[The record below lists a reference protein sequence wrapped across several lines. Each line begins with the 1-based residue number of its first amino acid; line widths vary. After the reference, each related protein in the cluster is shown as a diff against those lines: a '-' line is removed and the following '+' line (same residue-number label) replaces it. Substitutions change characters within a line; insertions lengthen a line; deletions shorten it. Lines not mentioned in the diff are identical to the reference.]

1 MTMPSE
7 LLENII
13 EGALLAAGE
22 PVSLDRLMGLFQI
35 DDAVEKG
42 RVRDALAALEARYA
56 STGLMLKEVA
66 SGWRIQV
73 REQLAPWV
81 SRLWDERPARYTRA
95 LLETLA
101 LIAYQQPLTRGDI
114 EQVRGVAVSSNIIKT
129 LLERDWI
136 RILGHRDVPGRPAL
150 YGTTRTF
157 LDYFNLKSLDALP
170 PLAEIR
176 DLERLSKSPGL
187 PLEGLTDEAPAESV
201 ALEAVLG
208 IEDPGAF
215 EREEGAEPPAVAQ
228 EQPPDSEAQEAARKA
243 QDPAARK
250 AQDPAADQPDN
261 EGAPR
266 A

>member
-1 MTMPSE
+1 MPSA
-7 LLENII
+7 LLENVV

-22 PVSLDRLMGLFQI
+22 PLSLDRLLNLFQI
-35 DDAVEKG
+35 DDAVDKSQL
-42 RVRDALAALEARYA
+42 RAALTALEARYEP
-56 STGLMLKEVA
+56 TGLMLKEVA

-101 LIAYQQPLTRGDI
+101 LIAYQQPLTRSDI
-114 EQVRGVAVSSNIIKT
+114 EQVRGVAVSSNIVKT

-136 RILGHRDVPGRPAL
+136 RIVGHRDVPGRPAL

-176 DLERLSKSPGL
+176 DLEQLSKSLGL
-187 PLEGLTDEAPAESV
+187 PLEESNEEAVPKAV

-215 EREEGAEPPAVAQ
+215 EREVGAAEDVGDAEGT
-228 EQPPDSEAQEAARKA
+228 
-243 QDPAARK
+243 
-250 AQDPAADQPDN
+250 
-261 EGAPR
+261 PR
-266 A
+266 S

>member
-1 MTMPSE
+1 MTMPSA
-7 LLENII
+7 LLENVL

-22 PVSLDRLMGLFQI
+22 PLSLDRLLNLFQI
-35 DDAVEKG
+35 DDAVDKSQL
-42 RVRDALAALEARYA
+42 RAALTALEARYEP
-56 STGLMLKEVA
+56 TGLMLKEVA

-101 LIAYQQPLTRGDI
+101 LIAYQQPLTRSDI
-114 EQVRGVAVSSNIIKT
+114 EQVRGVAVSSNIVKT

-136 RILGHRDVPGRPAL
+136 RIVGHRDVPGRPAL

-176 DLERLSKSPGL
+176 DLGQLSKSLGL
-187 PLEGLTDEAPAESV
+187 PLEESNEEAVPKAV

-215 EREEGAEPPAVAQ
+215 EREVGAAEDAGDA
-228 EQPPDSEAQEAARKA
+228 EET
-243 QDPAARK
+243 
-250 AQDPAADQPDN
+250 
-261 EGAPR
+261 PR
-266 A
+266 S

>member
-1 MTMPSE
+1 MTMPSA
-7 LLENII
+7 LLENVV

-22 PVSLDRLMGLFQI
+22 PLSLDRLLNLFQI
-35 DDAVEKG
+35 DDAVDKSQL
-42 RVRDALAALEARYA
+42 RAALTALEARYEP
-56 STGLMLKEVA
+56 TGLMLKEVA

-101 LIAYQQPLTRGDI
+101 LIAYQQPLTRSDI
-114 EQVRGVAVSSNIIKT
+114 EQVRGVAVSSNIVKT

-136 RILGHRDVPGRPAL
+136 RIVGHRDVPGRPAL

-176 DLERLSKSPGL
+176 DLEQLSKSLGL
-187 PLEGLTDEAPAESV
+187 PLEESNEEAVPKAV

-215 EREEGAEPPAVAQ
+215 EREVGAAEDAGDAEGT
-228 EQPPDSEAQEAARKA
+228 
-243 QDPAARK
+243 
-250 AQDPAADQPDN
+250 
-261 EGAPR
+261 PR
-266 A
+266 S

>member
-1 MTMPSE
+1 VTMPSA
-7 LLENII
+7 LLENVV

-22 PVSLDRLMGLFQI
+22 PLSLDRLMNLFQI
-35 DDAVEKG
+35 DDAVDKG
-42 RVRDALAALEARYA
+42 QLREALSALEARYEP
-56 STGLMLKEVA
+56 TGLMLKEVA

-81 SRLWDERPARYTRA
+81 SRLWDERPARYTRD

-101 LIAYQQPLTRGDI
+101 LIAYQQPLTRSDI
-114 EQVRGVAVSSNIIKT
+114 EHVRGVAVSSNIVKT

-136 RILGHRDVPGRPAL
+136 RIVGHRDVPGRPAL

-176 DLERLSKSPGL
+176 DLEQLSKSLGL
-187 PLEGLTDEAPAESV
+187 PLEDSDGETAPEAV

-208 IEDPGAF
+208 IADPGAF
-215 EREEGAEPPAVAQ
+215 EREEGAVE
-228 EQPPDSEAQEAARKA
+228 EAA
-243 QDPAARK
+243 D
-250 AQDPAADQPDN
+250 DAADDAADA
-261 EGAPR
+261 EEAPR
-266 A
+266 S

>member
-1 MTMPSE
+1 MTMPSA
-7 LLENII
+7 LLENVV

-22 PVSLDRLMGLFQI
+22 PLSLDRLLNLFQI
-35 DDAVEKG
+35 DDAVDKSQL
-42 RVRDALAALEARYA
+42 RAALTALEARYEP
-56 STGLMLKEVA
+56 TGLMLKEVA

-101 LIAYQQPLTRGDI
+101 LIAYQQPLTRSDI
-114 EQVRGVAVSSNIIKT
+114 EQVRGVAVSSNIVKT

-136 RILGHRDVPGRPAL
+136 RIVGHRDVPGRPAL

-176 DLERLSKSPGL
+176 DLEQLSKSLGL
-187 PLEGLTDEAPAESV
+187 PLEESNEEAVPKAV

-215 EREEGAEPPAVAQ
+215 EREVGAAEDAGDA
-228 EQPPDSEAQEAARKA
+228 EET
-243 QDPAARK
+243 
-250 AQDPAADQPDN
+250 
-261 EGAPR
+261 PR
-266 A
+266 S

>member
-1 MTMPSE
+1 MPSA
-7 LLENII
+7 LLENVV

-22 PVSLDRLMGLFQI
+22 PLSLDRLLNLFQI
-35 DDAVEKG
+35 DDAVDKSQL
-42 RVRDALAALEARYA
+42 RAALTALEARYEP
-56 STGLMLKEVA
+56 TGLMLKEVA

-101 LIAYQQPLTRGDI
+101 LIAYQQPLTRSDI
-114 EQVRGVAVSSNIIKT
+114 EQVRGVAVSSNIVKT

-136 RILGHRDVPGRPAL
+136 RIVGHRDVPGRPAL

-176 DLERLSKSPGL
+176 DLEQLSKSLGL
-187 PLEGLTDEAPAESV
+187 PLEESNEEAVPEAV

-215 EREEGAEPPAVAQ
+215 EREVGAAEDAGDA
-228 EQPPDSEAQEAARKA
+228 EET
-243 QDPAARK
+243 
-250 AQDPAADQPDN
+250 
-261 EGAPR
+261 PR
-266 A
+266 S

>member
-1 MTMPSE
+1 MPSA
-7 LLENII
+7 LLENVV

-22 PVSLDRLMGLFQI
+22 PLSLDRLLNLFQI
-35 DDAVEKG
+35 DDAVDKSQL
-42 RVRDALAALEARYA
+42 RAALTALEARYEP
-56 STGLMLKEVA
+56 TGLMLKEVA

-101 LIAYQQPLTRGDI
+101 LIAYQQPLTRSDI
-114 EQVRGVAVSSNIIKT
+114 EQVRGVAVSSNIVKT

-136 RILGHRDVPGRPAL
+136 RIVGHRDVPGRPAL

-176 DLERLSKSPGL
+176 DLEQLSKSLGL
-187 PLEGLTDEAPAESV
+187 PLEESNEEAVPKAV

-215 EREEGAEPPAVAQ
+215 EREVGAAEDAGDA
-228 EQPPDSEAQEAARKA
+228 EET
-243 QDPAARK
+243 
-250 AQDPAADQPDN
+250 
-261 EGAPR
+261 PR
-266 A
+266 S

>member
-1 MTMPSE
+1 
-7 LLENII
+7 
-13 EGALLAAGE
+13 
-22 PVSLDRLMGLFQI
+22 
-35 DDAVEKG
+35 
-42 RVRDALAALEARYA
+42 
-56 STGLMLKEVA
+56 MLKEVA

-101 LIAYQQPLTRGDI
+101 LIAYQQPLTRSDI
-114 EQVRGVAVSSNIIKT
+114 EQVRGVAVSSNIVKT

-136 RILGHRDVPGRPAL
+136 RIVGHRDVPGRPAL

-176 DLERLSKSPGL
+176 DLEQLSKSLGL
-187 PLEGLTDEAPAESV
+187 PLEESNEEAVPEAV

-215 EREEGAEPPAVAQ
+215 EREVGAAEDAGDA
-228 EQPPDSEAQEAARKA
+228 EET
-243 QDPAARK
+243 
-250 AQDPAADQPDN
+250 
-261 EGAPR
+261 PR
-266 A
+266 S

>member
-1 MTMPSE
+1 MPSA
-7 LLENII
+7 LLENVV

-22 PVSLDRLMGLFQI
+22 PLSLDRLMNLFQI
-35 DDAVEKG
+35 DDAVDKG
-42 RVRDALAALEARYA
+42 QLREALTALEARYEP
-56 STGLMLKEVA
+56 TGLMLKEVA

-101 LIAYQQPLTRGDI
+101 LIAYQQPLTRSDI
-114 EQVRGVAVSSNIIKT
+114 EHVRGVAVSSNIVKT

-136 RILGHRDVPGRPAL
+136 RIVGHRDVPGRPAL

-176 DLERLSKSPGL
+176 DLEQLSKSLGL
-187 PLEGLTDEAPAESV
+187 PLEDSDGEAAPEAV

-208 IEDPGAF
+208 IADPGAF
-215 EREEGAEPPAVAQ
+215 EREEGAVEGAADAAADGVA
-228 EQPPDSEAQEAARKA
+228 DEAA
-243 QDPAARK
+243 D
-250 AQDPAADQPDN
+250 DAADDAADA
-261 EGAPR
+261 EEAPR
-266 A
+266 S

>member
-1 MTMPSE
+1 VTMPSA
-7 LLENII
+7 LLENVV

-22 PVSLDRLMGLFQI
+22 PLSLDRLMNLFQI
-35 DDAVEKG
+35 DDAVDKG
-42 RVRDALAALEARYA
+42 QLREALSALEARYEP
-56 STGLMLKEVA
+56 TGLMLKEVA

-101 LIAYQQPLTRGDI
+101 LIAYQQPLTRSDI
-114 EQVRGVAVSSNIIKT
+114 EHVRGVAVSSNIVKT

-136 RILGHRDVPGRPAL
+136 RIVGHRDVPGRPAL

-176 DLERLSKSPGL
+176 DLEQLSKSLGL
-187 PLEGLTDEAPAESV
+187 PLEDSDGETAPEAV

-208 IEDPGAF
+208 IADPGAF
-215 EREEGAEPPAVAQ
+215 EREEGAVE
-228 EQPPDSEAQEAARKA
+228 EAA
-243 QDPAARK
+243 D
-250 AQDPAADQPDN
+250 DAADD
-261 EGAPR
+261 EEAPR
-266 A
+266 S

>member
-1 MTMPSE
+1 M
-7 LLENII
+7 N
-13 EGALLAAGE
+13 
-22 PVSLDRLMGLFQI
+22 LFQI
-35 DDAVEKG
+35 DDAVDKSQLRE
-42 RVRDALAALEARYA
+42 ALSALEARYEP
-56 STGLMLKEVA
+56 TGLMLKEVA

-101 LIAYQQPLTRGDI
+101 LIAYQQPLTRSDI
-114 EQVRGVAVSSNIIKT
+114 EHVRGVAVSSNIVKT

-136 RILGHRDVPGRPAL
+136 RIVGHRDVPGRPAL

-176 DLERLSKSPGL
+176 DLEQLSKSLGL
-187 PLEGLTDEAPAESV
+187 PLEDSDRETAPEAV

-208 IEDPGAF
+208 IADPGAF
-215 EREEGAEPPAVAQ
+215 EREDGAVE
-228 EQPPDSEAQEAARKA
+228 EAA
-243 QDPAARK
+243 D
-250 AQDPAADQPDN
+250 DAADA
-261 EGAPR
+261 EEAPR
-266 A
+266 S